1 MKKSYFKVV
10 QHLKEGQ
17 QVSGV
22 KRMLA
27 KVEGEGE
34 GEGEDEDEDEDE
46 DEGGGRGGGE
56 SSTVNLKEQASLLH
70 GNACISCTL
79 YIFQR
84 CINYV

>member
-1 MKKSYFKVV
+1 MKRSYFEVV

-22 KRMLA
+22 KRML
-27 KVEGEGE
+27 VNVEGE
-34 GEGEDEDEDEDE
+34 GEGEDEDK

>member
-1 MKKSYFKVV
+1 MKRSYFEVV

-27 KVEGEGE
+27 KMEG
-34 GEGEDEDEDEDE
+34 
-46 DEGGGRGGGE
+46 EGGGRGGGE

>member
-1 MKKSYFKVV
+1 MKRSYFEVV

-22 KRMLA
+22 KRML
-27 KVEGEGE
+27 VNVEGE
-34 GEGEDEDEDEDE
+34 GEGEDEDK

-56 SSTVNLKEQASLLH
+56 SSTVNLKEQASLLQCC
-70 GNACISCTL
+70 NACISCTL

-84 CINYV
+84 CINYF